1 MQQMLIA
8 NALKDGLV
16 VFLAERGRWV
26 NAIADGALALDADQA
41 KRLLDA
47 AQQAEQ
53 RNEIIGPELIEIKV
67 QDGLRQPLDIREAIR
82 ANGPIVRGHPG
93 ENDESPGI

>member
-8 NALKDGLV
+8 NALRDGLV
-16 VFLAERGRWV
+16 VFLTESGRWV
-26 NAIADGALALDADQA
+26 NAIADGALALDAYEA
-41 KRLLDA
+41 KRLLDVG
-47 AQQAEQ
+47 QQAEQ

-82 ANGPIVRGHPG
+82 ANGPVVRGHPS

>member
-8 NALKDGLV
+8 NALRDGLV
-16 VFLAERGRWV
+16 VFLAENGRWV

-53 RNEIIGPELIEIKV
+53 RNEIIGPE
-67 QDGLRQPLDIREAIR
+67 
-82 ANGPIVRGHPG
+82 
-93 ENDESPGI
+93 